1 MATGGHHSFKTASTD
16 PRPRRGWQRTA
27 SASDKEDNISN
38 HSSNPVEH
46 RPNNWDFSDWKP
58 RAPIDN
64 TKRRKKGNPEREREQ
79 SLCLDSPPPS
89 DQTRRTP
96 STYPRTRIT
105 PSTPTSQRVALE
117 NLRQQLTFSDNE
129 DQVSNEGE
137 KNNERNMPLRRINI
151 PNFMRQD
158 VSRSS
163 EELAVPRETETR
175 RSQSMY
181 TNSRRGEQPA
191 VDGSD
196 GGQIVGRLM
205 QIRDYIKQAK
215 DMMDALNKAGSQKNG
230 EDVGKLKK
238 LLDNLQEQE
247 RAYLSLLQQL
257 LSVKED
263 SSSFLDLVNQRDTT
277 PRPESAEDTQSVDLD
292 LQSETSEATTN
303 PRSRQ
308 MANLEDMLYN
318 QLSRGR
324 SSTGSRPR
332 IEDKL
337 GMFENG
343 GDDEGEEEEEEEDE
357 EEEEEEQE
365 RNSIVSDRDNTLV
378 DNPDDSSRQ
387 EWEETDL
394 ADLEEIAAGGDLE
407 GIQALLLQERL
418 LRKLKE
424 QQEQM
429 QALKGRQAALLAIQR
444 DAEQKLAEAR
454 NWGNEAARGAQNI
467 PVEIPVEIQNSGRQE
482 SGTELNARRNYLR
495 NEFKEQNTD
504 LVERQSNPEVEAAAV
519 AASSALEENK
529 QQLQGKLRELQD
541 KKHKMD
547 SLLQEL
553 NSLRDQRSEVMIQLN
568 NASANNA
575 QGAESLPPPDAS
587 SSGMRLSAGISALAE
602 ADQTAAEAQ
611 ELQSILEARDKL
623 QKLQEVKERLN
634 QLRSLVQY
642 YQTST
647 ANGEVPAVDERTA
660 FQNMIEGYG
669 QGIPAQNIVQ
679 AQASGGVE
687 LQASTVSK
695 SDEDNRSQSDS
706 SDTQSNLSSLGPWGD
721 DPEIQEKVRKLKAAK
736 EKLKQLQGI
745 VSLVQHNPDTTEGFP
760 EGFQESMAEL
770 AAAANAAVQEV
781 PQRFT
786 EQDDK
791 NEASEGEVPNEAE
804 RDSFYEAKMQEQ
816 LQELEQLR
824 DERHKL
830 LAIQQEL
837 QSLHDRFSVEREEGQ
852 DGEEEE
858 TEVKRKTRKP
868 VDTAETSA
876 GPTEEVS
883 SERTR
888 TSVPVVTFSSN
899 DEVYGKMRKQRMLRE
914 ELRQKKRELE
924 AIMKKDGS
932 RKQYGKNQDN
942 QSDTVSYTTD
952 AFGVSASA
960 DATMAT
966 WGGSTVDNLESI
978 TEDDDGQRGGTN
990 MEEEEDDG
998 FPSDGI
1004 LQVEEEEEEN
1014 DSDNNTYTIEN
1025 DVRQR
1030 RQARQ
1035 QQRKKRKAKPQT
1047 FPRSRDAR
1055 GARPK
1060 SYRSSR
1066 VRQENYRAPEDII
1079 QDDEENPTPM
1089 SSPGGG
1095 AYDNLQQQLERTA
1108 SLCQNLLSTQSGGMM
1123 QQPNAAGTP
1132 GLGLGFP
1139 YPNALQQ
1146 QLQQQQL
1153 MLTLNQCLQQITM
1166 QQLEMQNMQRQ
1177 MQNLSLLYEP
1187 VDLDPSL
1194 PALQAPPEEP
1204 LRYRSHT
1211 SLPSGLD
1218 SRGLTPNAS
1227 GGFNFQ
1233 PRLSARSFPSR
1244 SNENL
1249 LLGEAVGGEGIREVF
1264 ASDVADQSNVEQHRR
1279 GVRNK
1284 SSSVGQ
1290 YSADRSVKRKTSS
1303 MSDRSRRQ
1311 NSQAQQ
1317 TSFSESPD
1325 VVPPLNLQEIL
1336 RRKKIQGQNTQ
1347 SEWSTMSLAS
1357 SKHES
1362 GLDGSPDAATRR
1374 QRGRGAVDREY
1385 RPGLSAGISGA
1396 GFQLENS
1403 SMASSVSNRLQAD
1416 SRAPDSL
1423 DGRYTTEQ
1431 TDFSLFETLR
1441 ESIYSEVATLISQ
1454 NENRPHF
1461 LIELFRELQG
1471 LSSDYLRQRVLY
1483 SIRDIVNKQLTEQ
1496 ASANTSVMEAPP
1508 PAWMN
1513 AQSLYNYTAS
1523 ELTPSESMVTDEEED
1538 VGARARTES
1547 SRNTQ
1552 SMLRRGHSLHNNP
1565 FDYEENADNDSSLS
1579 TPSNSY
1585 WDSPFA
1591 QDSLG
1596 ETVIHLDKALKR
1608 MREYDKKIAE
1618 GEAKARALTQ
1628 QRELREM
1635 GRETEPTSSSAVDQG
1650 SDSSFSS
1657 MSYPKIDTQQLDQ
1670 QIKGIMKEVI
1680 PVIKEN
1686 MDSVCSTQLLAYI
1699 KRLVL
1704 SLARQ
1709 GEVSQYS
1716 RFFSNQM
1723 SSTLQDT
1730 LAKYEGRKMRQ
1741 CGEDLLVDMSEA
1753 LFNELAFFKLMEGLG
1768 EPGSYSGEDEYESA
1782 TQNLAYDDESGMQH
1796 LVQTDESDTT
1806 ETVTDEEEETLNSSV
1821 RVNDREEEEELGKE
1835 RDDEFANEVRIQD
1848 SEDKDDDT
1856 ESPYKNAPVQ
1866 IQLAP
1871 SETKPF
1877 TRIGSDED
1885 DEDADESQSADDP
1898 SDTAVSHLMECAME
1912 QDGTVDQEG
1921 DDTQDDNDDDQGA
1934 RNDSNTPQKDM
1945 PTPAKDL
1952 PTSAKDTPTK
1962 EPAVS
1967 PQVNGHMD
1975 EENGNEITVG
1985 DLPTGNLNISQ
1996 EQIENKMNEE
2006 QQSNGNVNAV
2016 LSSIEGKEELAGDGQ
2031 FLKDPPT
2038 A

>member
-1 MATGGHHSFKTASTD
+1 MATGGHHPFKTAATD
-16 PRPRRGWQRTA
+16 PRPRGGWQRTT
-27 SASDKEDNISN
+27 SASDKDDNFSN
-38 HSSNPVEH
+38 HSNQLEH

-89 DQTRRTP
+89 EKIRHTP

-117 NLRQQLTFSDNE
+117 NLRQQLTFSDQE
-129 DQVSNEGE
+129 DQVSNDSG
-137 KNNERNMPLRRINI
+137 KNNERNMPSRRANI

-163 EELAVPRETETR
+163 EELAPTRESEPRISR
-175 RSQSMY
+175 SMY
-181 TNSRRGEQPA
+181 SKSARDETPTL
-191 VDGSD
+191 DGTD

-215 DMMDALNKAGSQKNG
+215 SMMDAVNKSGSQA

-238 LLDNLQEQE
+238 LLENLQEQE
-247 RAYLSLLQQL
+247 KAYLSLLQQL
-257 LSVKED
+257 LSMKED
-263 SSSFLDLVNQRDTT
+263 SASLLDSVNQRDQPT
-277 PRPESAEDTQSVDLD
+277 RPDTAEDTQSVEFD
-292 LQSETSEATTN
+292 LQSETSEATTSMQY
-303 PRSRQ
+303 RLL
-308 MANLEDMLYN
+308 ANTEDVLYN
-318 QLSRGR
+318 QLNQGRGSSR
-324 SSTGSRPR
+324 GSRPQ
-332 IEDKL
+332 IEERL
-337 GMFENG
+337 GMFEVE
-343 GDDEGEEEEEEEDE
+343 DQDERTSLMSDIENALMRNTDSSPRQELEWEDE
-357 EEEEEEQE
+357 YGVDADVEE
-365 RNSIVSDRDNTLV
+365 
-378 DNPDDSSRQ
+378 
-387 EWEETDL
+387 L
-394 ADLEEIAAGGDLE
+394 AAAGGDVE
-407 GIQALLLQERL
+407 GLQALLLQEKL
-418 LRKLKE
+418 LKKLKE

-429 QALKGRQAALLAIQR
+429 QTLKGRQAALLAIQK
-444 DAEQKLAEAR
+444 DAEKKLAEVR
-454 NWGNEAARGAQNI
+454 ERGNQASRGVQNI
-467 PVEIPVEIQNSGRQE
+467 PVEIPVEINNPGRND
-482 SGTELNARRNYLR
+482 SSSELNSRRNYLR

-504 LVERQSNPEVEAAAV
+504 LMERQSNPEVEAAA
-519 AASSALEENK
+519 AAATSALEEDR
-529 QQLQGKLRELQD
+529 QLLKDKLKELQD
-541 KKHKMD
+541 KKQKMD
-547 SLLQEL
+547 TLLHEL
-553 NSLRDQRSEVMIQLN
+553 NSLRNERSEVMTQLN
-568 NASANNA
+568 NASANIPQA
-575 QGAESLPPPDAS
+575 KSLPPPPRPSAS
-587 SSGMRLSAGISALAE
+587 GVRLNAGIASLAE

-611 ELQSILEARDKL
+611 ELQSILEAREKL

-634 QLRSLVQY
+634 QLRGLVQY

-647 ANGEVPAVDERTA
+647 AAGEIPAVDERTA

-669 QGIPAQNIVQ
+669 QGIPAQNIIQ
-679 AQASGGVE
+679 SQASGGVE
-687 LQASTVSK
+687 PQASTVSK

-706 SDTQSNLSSLGPWGD
+706 SESESNLSSLGPWGD

-745 VSLVQHNPDTTEGFP
+745 VSMVQHTPDAAQALPDSIT
-760 EGFQESMAEL
+760 EL
-770 AAAANAAVQEV
+770 AATLEV
-781 PQRFT
+781 AQPEYT
-786 EQDDK
+786 EEDDK
-791 NEASEGEVPNEAE
+791 NEASEGEVPNRAE

-824 DERHKL
+824 DERQKL

-837 QSLHDRFSVEREEGQ
+837 QSLHDRFTVEREEGQ
-852 DGEEEE
+852 EEEEE
-858 TEVKRKTRKP
+858 TEVKTEKPRKQEDT
-868 VDTAETSA
+868 VDASA
-876 GPTEEVS
+876 PQDEEVS

-978 TEDDDGQRGGTN
+978 TEDDDGQQGAN

-998 FPSDGI
+998 YPSDGI

-1030 RQARQ
+1030 RQARE
-1035 QQRKKRKAKPQT
+1035 QQRKKIKSSKQQT
-1047 FPRSRDAR
+1047 FPRSKDAK

-1060 SYRSSR
+1060 SYRR
-1066 VRQENYRAPEDII
+1066 RMKQENYRAPEDII
-1079 QDDEENPTPM
+1079 QDDEDNGTPM

-1095 AYDNLQQQLERTA
+1095 YDNLQQQLERTA
-1108 SLCQNLLSTQSGGMM
+1108 TLCQNLLANQSSSMM
-1123 QQPNAAGTP
+1123 QANLNNTGFGLHGPDPNT
-1132 GLGLGFP
+1132 
-1139 YPNALQQ
+1139 LQQ

-1166 QQLEMQNMQRQ
+1166 QQVEMQNMQRQ
-1177 MQNLSLLYEP
+1177 MQNLSLMFEP
-1187 VDLDPSL
+1187 SVLDPRF
-1194 PALQAPPEEP
+1194 PALQAPSEDPT
-1204 LRYRSHT
+1204 RYRSHT

-1227 GGFNFQ
+1227 VGFNFQ
-1233 PRLSARSFPSR
+1233 PRPIPNR

-1249 LLGEAVGGEGIREVF
+1249 LLSEAAGGINVTEVF
-1264 ASDVADQSNVEQHRR
+1264 AYNRPEAAEQSNVEQHRR

-1284 SSSVGQ
+1284 STSVGQ
-1290 YSADRSVKRKTSS
+1290 SSADRSVKRKTSS
-1303 MSDRSRRQ
+1303 LSDRGRRQ
-1311 NSQAQQ
+1311 TSQAQQ
-1317 TSFSESPD
+1317 SSFTESPD

-1336 RRKKIQGQNTQ
+1336 RRKKMQGQNTQ

-1357 SKHES
+1357 SKHGENT
-1362 GLDGSPDAATRR
+1362 SPDSRSR
-1374 QRGRGAVDREY
+1374 GQRGSGVLNRDY

-1403 SMASSVSNRLQAD
+1403 SIASTVSNRLQAE
-1416 SRAPDSL
+1416 SRAQENMGQDFSL
-1423 DGRYTTEQ
+1423 SNEQ
-1431 TDFSLFETLR
+1431 TEFSLFETLR
-1441 ESIYSEVATLISQ
+1441 ESIYSEVASLISQ

-1461 LIELFRELQG
+1461 LIELFRELQV
-1471 LSSDYLRQRVLY
+1471 LTTDYLRQRVLY
-1483 SIRDIVNKQLTEQ
+1483 SIRDIVSKHLTEQ
-1496 ASANTSVMEAPP
+1496 ASTNNSVLEAPP
-1508 PAWMN
+1508 PPWMN

-1523 ELTPSESMVTDEEED
+1523 ELTPSESLMTEEEEE
-1538 VGARARTES
+1538 VGAKAKTGLP
-1547 SRNTQ
+1547 SRNSQ
-1552 SMLRRGHSLHNNP
+1552 STLNRGQSLQNNP

-1585 WDSPFA
+1585 WDSPFN
-1591 QDSLG
+1591 QDYLG
-1596 ETVIHLDKALKR
+1596 DTVINLDKALAR
-1608 MREYDKKIAE
+1608 MREYDRKIAE
-1618 GEAKARALTQ
+1618 GEANARALTQ
-1628 QRELREM
+1628 QREQREQALM
-1635 GRETEPTSSSAVDQG
+1635 RGAEPASSSAVDQG
-1650 SDSSFSS
+1650 SESSFSS
-1657 MSYPKIDTQQLDQ
+1657 MSYPKIDTQQLDH

-1709 GEVSQYS
+1709 GEDTQYS

-1768 EPGSYSGEDEYESA
+1768 EPASYSADEYCSAA
-1782 TQNLAYDDESGMQH
+1782 TQTPGFDDDDTGLEQPGK
-1796 LVQTDESDTT
+1796 TDESDTT
-1806 ETVTDEEEETLNSSV
+1806 ETVTDEDGETLNSSV
-1821 RVNDREEEEELGKE
+1821 RVNDKEEEENLGKA
-1835 RDDEFANEVRIQD
+1835 RDDALANEVLIQD
-1848 SEDKDDDT
+1848 SEDKDDDS
-1856 ESPYKNAPVQ
+1856 EFPYKTSPVQ
-1866 IQLAP
+1866 IELAP

-1898 SDTAVSHLMECAME
+1898 SDTAVSHLMECSME
-1912 QDGTVDQEG
+1912 GDGTVDE
-1921 DDTQDDNDDDQGA
+1921 DYVPDENDEDQGA
-1934 RNDSNTPQKDM
+1934 RSDSTSPQ
-1945 PTPAKDL
+1945 
-1952 PTSAKDTPTK
+1952 KDTPTPEKATPTKDSPAK
-1962 EPAVS
+1962 EPTSNV
-1967 PQVNGHMD
+1967 QVNGHM
-1975 EENGNEITVG
+1975 EEENEITVE
-1985 DLPTGNLNISQ
+1985 DLPTGNLNVSK

-2006 QQSNGNVNAV
+2006 QQSNGDVNAI
-2016 LSSIEGKEELAGDGQ
+2016 LSTMDGKEELAGDGQ
-2031 FLKDPPT
+2031 FLKEPPT

>member
-1 MATGGHHSFKTASTD
+1 MATGGHHSFKTAATD
-16 PRPRRGWQRTA
+16 PRPRASWQRTT
-27 SASDKEDNISN
+27 SVSDKDDNISN
-38 HSSNPVEH
+38 HSNPLEH
-46 RPNNWDFSDWKP
+46 RQNNWDFSDWKP

-89 DQTRRTP
+89 EQIRHTP

-117 NLRQQLTFSDNE
+117 NLRQQLTFSDID
-129 DQVSNEGE
+129 DQVSNDGE
-137 KNNERNMPLRRINI
+137 KNNERNMPSRRINI

-163 EELAVPRETETR
+163 EELAVPRETESR
-175 RSQSMY
+175 RSRSVY
-181 TNSRRGEQPA
+181 TNSTRDERPSL
-191 VDGSD
+191 DGSD

-215 DMMDALNKAGSQKNG
+215 SMMDALNKSGSQTNG

-238 LLDNLQEQE
+238 LLENLQEQE
-247 RAYLSLLQQL
+247 KAYLSLLQQL

-263 SSSFLDLVNQRDTT
+263 MGSFVDSVNQRDQT
-277 PRPESAEDTQSVDLD
+277 PRPESAEDVQSVDLD
-292 LQSETSEATTN
+292 VQSETSEATTN
-303 PRSRQ
+303 LRYRLL
-308 MANLEDMLYN
+308 ANTEDVLYN
-318 QLSRGR
+318 QLNQGR
-324 SSTGSRPR
+324 SRPR

-337 GMFENG
+337 GMF
-343 GDDEGEEEEEEEDE
+343 DDE
-357 EEEEEEQE
+357 EEEEEEEEQDE
-365 RNSIVSDRDNTLV
+365 GTSMVSDMENTMVQNTDN
-378 DNPDDSSRQ
+378 SSRQ
-387 EWEETDL
+387 ELEWEEPNF

-418 LRKLKE
+418 LKKLKD

-429 QALKGRQAALLAIQR
+429 RALKGRQAALLAIQR
-444 DAEQKLAEAR
+444 DAEEKLAEAR
-454 NWGNEAARGAQNI
+454 NWGNQASKGAQNI
-467 PVEIPVEIQNSGRQE
+467 PVEIPVEVQNPGRHE
-482 SGTELNARRNYLR
+482 SSTDRSSRRNYVR

-504 LVERQSNPEVEAAAV
+504 MVERQSNPEVEAAAA
-519 AASSALEENK
+519 AASGALEDNK
-529 QQLQGKLRELQD
+529 QQLQGKLRELQE
-541 KKHKMD
+541 KKLKMD

-553 NSLRDQRSEVMIQLN
+553 SSLRNERSDVITQLN
-568 NASANNA
+568 NASVNA
-575 QGAESLPPPDAS
+575 PRGAESLPPPSAS
-587 SSGMRLSAGISALAE
+587 SFTGHQSAGISTVAE
-602 ADQTAAEAQ
+602 ADQTAVEAE
-611 ELQSILEARDKL
+611 ELQNILEAREKL
-623 QKLQEVKERLN
+623 HKLQEVKERLN
-634 QLRSLVQY
+634 ELRSLVQY
-642 YQTST
+642 YQTTT
-647 ANGEVPAVDERTA
+647 AAGEVPAVDERTA
-660 FQNMIEGYG
+660 FQSMIEGYG

-679 AQASGGVE
+679 QSQTSGGVE
-687 LQASTVSK
+687 PQASTVSK

-706 SDTQSNLSSLGPWGD
+706 SEVESNLSSLGPWGD

-745 VSLVQHNPDTTEGFP
+745 VSLVQHTPDAAEAIPDSIT
-760 EGFQESMAEL
+760 EL
-770 AAAANAAVQEV
+770 AATLEEAQSQFTDQE
-781 PQRFT
+781 
-786 EQDDK
+786 DK
-791 NEASEGEVPNEAE
+791 NDQSEGEVPNGAE

-816 LQELEQLR
+816 LHELEQLR
-824 DERHKL
+824 DERQKL

-837 QSLHDRFSVEREEGQ
+837 QSLHDRFTVEREEAP
-852 DGEEEE
+852 EEDD
-858 TEVKRKTRKP
+858 TEVKTDKSRKAE
-868 VDTAETSA
+868 DTVVTTTA
-876 GPTEEVS
+876 PDEEVS

-932 RKQYGKNQDN
+932 RKQYGKNQDS
-942 QSDTVSYTTD
+942 QSDTVSLTTD

-978 TEDDDGQRGGTN
+978 TEDDDRQQGPN
-990 MEEEEDDG
+990 MEDEDDG

-1004 LQVEEEEEEN
+1004 VQVEEEEEEN

-1030 RQARQ
+1030 RQARE
-1035 QQRKKRKAKPQT
+1035 QQRKKIKSKQQT
-1047 FPRSRDAR
+1047 FPRSKEAK

-1060 SYRSSR
+1060 SYRGSR
-1066 VRQENYRAPEDII
+1066 IKQENYTAPEDII
-1079 QDDEENPTPM
+1079 QDDEDNAPSM

-1095 AYDNLQQQLERTA
+1095 YENLQQQLERTA
-1108 SLCQNLLSTQSGGMM
+1108 NLCQNLLTNQSTSMM
-1123 QQPNAAGTP
+1123 QPNLTTA
-1132 GLGLGFP
+1132 GLGP
-1139 YPNALQQ
+1139 RYPDPNALQQ

-1177 MQNLSLLYEP
+1177 MQSLSLLFEP
-1187 VDLDPSL
+1187 PELDPRL
-1194 PALQAPPEEP
+1194 PALQAPLEE
-1204 LRYRSHT
+1204 LSRSRSQT

-1227 GGFNFQ
+1227 GGFHFQ
-1233 PRLSARSFPSR
+1233 PRLSARSFRNR

-1249 LLGEAVGGEGIREVF
+1249 LLNEAAGGEDLTEVF
-1264 ASDVADQSNVEQHRR
+1264 ASERPDAVEQNNVEQHRR
-1279 GVRNK
+1279 GIRSK

-1290 YSADRSVKRKTSS
+1290 YSAERSLKRKTSS
-1303 MSDRSRRQ
+1303 MSDRNRRQ
-1311 NSQAQQ
+1311 TSQAQQ
-1317 TSFSESPD
+1317 TSISENPD
-1325 VVPPLNLQEIL
+1325 VEPPLNLQEIL
-1336 RRKKIQGQNTQ
+1336 RRKKTQGQKTQ

-1362 GLDGSPDAATRR
+1362 GMDGNPDLRTRG
-1374 QRGRGAVDREY
+1374 QRSYGAIDREY

-1403 SMASSVSNRLQAD
+1403 SIASTVSNRFQAEARALESQGLD
-1416 SRAPDSL
+1416 SRFS
-1423 DGRYTTEQ
+1423 TEQ

-1461 LIELFRELQG
+1461 LIELFRELQV
-1471 LSSDYLRQRVLY
+1471 LTTDYLRQRVLY
-1483 SIRDIVNKQLTEQ
+1483 SIRDIVSKHLTEQ
-1496 ASANTSVMEAPP
+1496 ASANNSVLEAPP

-1513 AQSLYNYTAS
+1513 ATSLYNYTAS
-1523 ELTPSESMVTDEEED
+1523 ELTPSESLMTDEDED
-1538 VGARARTES
+1538 IEQVRARNVPTF
-1547 SRNTQ
+1547 RTGQ
-1552 SMLRRGHSLHNNP
+1552 SALARGQSIQNNP

-1596 ETVIHLDKALKR
+1596 DTVIHLDKALKR
-1608 MREYDKKIAE
+1608 MKEYDKKIAE

-1628 QRELREM
+1628 QRELREQAF
-1635 GRETEPTSSSAVDQG
+1635 GGEEPTSSSAVDQG
-1650 SDSSFSS
+1650 SESSFSS

-1709 GEVSQYS
+1709 GEATQYS
-1716 RFFSNQM
+1716 RFFSSQM

-1768 EPGSYSGEDEYESA
+1768 EPASFSADEYCSTA
-1782 TQNLAYDDESGMQH
+1782 TQTPGFHDETEMNH
-1796 LVQTDESDTT
+1796 LMKTDESDTT
-1806 ETVTDEEEETLNSSV
+1806 ETVTDEDEETLNSSV
-1821 RVNDREEEEELGKE
+1821 RVNDKEEEEDLGKA
-1835 RDDEFANEVRIQD
+1835 RDDELANEVRIQD
-1848 SEDKDDDT
+1848 SEEKDEDT
-1856 ESPYKNAPVQ
+1856 ESPYKTSPVQ
-1866 IQLAP
+1866 IELAP

-1898 SDTAVSHLMECAME
+1898 SDTAVSHLMECSME
-1912 QDGTVDQEG
+1912 QDGTVEPEEDYVP
-1921 DDTQDDNDDDQGA
+1921 DYNDDDQGA
-1934 RNDSNTPQKDM
+1934 RSETTTPQRDA
-1945 PTPAKDL
+1945 PTPVKDTL
-1952 PTSAKDTPTK
+1952 TPVKDTLTPVKDTPTK
-1962 EPAVS
+1962 EIPSKKAAENM
-1967 PQVNGHMD
+1967 QINGHM
-1975 EENGNEITVG
+1975 EEEIENEITED
-1985 DLPTGNLNISQ
+1985 DLPTGNLNISK
-1996 EQIENKMNEE
+1996 EQIENNMNEE
-2006 QQSNGNVNAV
+2006 QQSNGDINAI
-2016 LSSIEGKEELAGDGQ
+2016 LSTMNGKEELAGDGQ
-2031 FLKDPPT
+2031 FLKEPPT

>member
-1 MATGGHHSFKTASTD
+1 MTHLFVEYLDYIIGIMACGSLFSATFKKLTISKGKLSMDNPTEMATGGHHSFKTASTD

-215 DMMDALNKAGSQKNG
+215 AMMDALNKAGSQKNG

-292 LQSETSEATTN
+292 LQSETSEATT
-303 PRSRQ
+303 
-308 MANLEDMLYN
+308 ANLEDMLYN

-357 EEEEEEQE
+357 EEEEEQE
-365 RNSIVSDRDNTLV
+365 RNSV
-378 DNPDDSSRQ
+378 
-387 EWEETDL
+387 L

-424 QQEQM
+424 QQEQVSQPQQINSHPPTNTPSLTPIPPNNPTTAQMLGNHM

-781 PQRFT
+781 PQCFT

-804 RDSFYEAKMQEQ
+804 RQVLDSFYEAKMQEQ

-837 QSLHDRFSVEREEGQ
+837 QSLHDRFSVVRSLSGSPATGETKQYEALSGQ

-1416 SRAPDSL
+1416 SRAPDSQ

-1538 VGARARTES
+1538 VHVGARARTES

-1552 SMLRRGHSLHNNP
+1552 SMLRRGHSLQNNP

-1635 GRETEPTSSSAVDQG
+1635 GRETEATSSSAVDQG
-1650 SDSSFSS
+1650 SESSFSS

-1709 GEVSQYS
+1709 GE
-1716 RFFSNQM
+1716 
-1723 SSTLQDT
+1723 
-1730 LAKYEGRKMRQ
+1730 
-1741 CGEDLLVDMSEA
+1741 
-1753 LFNELAFFKLMEGLG
+1753 
-1768 EPGSYSGEDEYESA
+1768 
-1782 TQNLAYDDESGMQH
+1782 
-1796 LVQTDESDTT
+1796 
-1806 ETVTDEEEETLNSSV
+1806 
-1821 RVNDREEEEELGKE
+1821 E